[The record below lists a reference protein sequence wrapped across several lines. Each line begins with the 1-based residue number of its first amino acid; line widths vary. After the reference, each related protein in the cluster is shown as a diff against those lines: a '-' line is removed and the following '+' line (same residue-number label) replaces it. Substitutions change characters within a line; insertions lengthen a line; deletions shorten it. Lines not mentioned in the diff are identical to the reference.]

1 MGVGIRAG
9 PSYRT
14 PGWTSST
21 LGGWVGGWGNSRPLP
36 ATTALRAN
44 QFYCRWLGSGQG
56 KCRPLQPLH
65 WVAVQMRL
73 NHASTSF
80 FIPPLPS
87 LPFSHHTDPNLPPPK
102 PKKPPKELVDR
113 YSLSTLS
120 GNSTRGQPLSLE
132 ESAGDT
138 PTSIR
143 SRTMSM
149 FQTLFGK

>member
-1 MGVGIRAG
+1 M
-9 PSYRT
+9 
-14 PGWTSST
+14 
-21 LGGWVGGWGNSRPLP
+21 GGWGNSRPLP
-36 ATTALRAN
+36 PLLWGLISTAGTIDGWAGQVRAPPTTS
-44 QFYCRWLGSGQG
+44 LGGSADVLES
-56 KCRPLQPLH
+56 CIYLFLY
-65 WVAVQMRL
+65 
-73 NHASTSF
+73 S
-80 FIPPLPS
+80 S
-87 LPFSHHTDPNLPPPK
+87 LSSLSFSHHTDPNLPPPK

-132 ESAGDT
+132 EGAGDT